1 MNYRMIALDMD
12 GTLLND
18 DHAIT
23 GRTAATI
30 RSVAEQG
37 AEIVL
42 CTGRAPQSTLPYLDE
57 LGLEG
62 VVITHNGAATV
73 ASKGRGVL
81 HRFDIPPQDLEPYI
95 QYCREQGVHFNIN
108 TVFDLYVDD
117 REGMMPE
124 MLDLYAQFLIE
135 PKQLPSWDALD
146 DAPVKMTI
154 SGQKE
159 EMDRVEA
166 ELGLWDHQLHYIRSG
181 DYFIDIMHQ
190 DATKGSA
197 LAKLAELRGIAP
209 EQVLAIGNYY
219 NDLSMIQFAGMGIAM
234 DNAPIEVKAAAQEV
248 TKSNNEEGVHDAL
261 VKHCLEAGAR

>member
-1 MNYRMIALDMD
+1 MCSAPDALRRARCLIWTSW
-12 GTLLND
+12 GWKGLSLR
-18 DHAIT
+18 IT
-23 GRTAATI
+23 ERRQSHRRA
-30 RSVAEQG
+30 G
-37 AEIVL
+37 AF
-42 CTGRAPQSTLPYLDE
+42 CTGSIFRRKS
-57 LGLEG
+57 
-62 VVITHNGAATV
+62 
-73 ASKGRGVL
+73 
-81 HRFDIPPQDLEPYI
+81 LEPYI

-117 REGMMPE
+117 LAGMMPE

-135 PKQLPSWDALD
+135 PKQLPSWDALE

-159 EMDRVEA
+159 DMDRVEA